1 MSELIAIRE
10 AARRLGVSDTAVR
23 KAITAGRVTVAGHR
37 ETNGRPLLSWP
48 ECEQQWHAN
57 SDASKRTHV
66 GPTGT
71 SPTRNKYAGTGPV
84 LPVTVEAK
92 PQPIAQPAKDEGT
105 ELDAEGDVA
114 IHDGMTLTEAKT
126 AKAIYDARKARMDYE
141 EATGVL
147 VRAEEVRSKVFKMAR
162 AARDE
167 LTTME
172 DRLSPILASLTDL
185 NDVRKLLRDETRRI
199 CERIASASD
208 GL

>member
-1 MSELIAIRE
+1 MAIELIAIRE

-23 KAITAGRVTVAGHR
+23 KAIDKGRINAPLD
-37 ETNGRPLLSWP
+37 EDKDPSNGRPRLRWP
-48 ECEQQWHAN
+48 DCETQWMAN
-57 SDASKRTHV
+57 SDMSKRTHA
-66 GPTGT
+66 GSQG
-71 SPTRNKYAGTGPV
+71 SPKRALDYVQPSQPQEPRVPAGGG
-84 LPVTVEAK
+84 EE
-92 PQPIAQPAKDEGT
+92 I
-105 ELDAEGDVA
+105 DAEGDVA

-185 NDVRKLLRDETRRI
+185 TEVRKLLREETRRV
-199 CERIASASD
+199 CERIAAASD

>member
-1 MSELIAIRE
+1 MARELVAIRE

-23 KAITAGRVTVAGHR
+23 KAIDKGRINAPLD
-37 ETNGRPLLSWP
+37 EDKDPSNGRPRLRWP
-48 ECEQQWHAN
+48 DCEQQWMAN
-57 SDASKRTHV
+57 SDMSKRTHA
-66 GPTGT
+66 GSQG
-71 SPTRNKYAGTGPV
+71 SPKRALDY
-84 LPVTVEAK
+84 AK
-92 PQPIAQPAKDEGT
+92 PSQVPETRLPPSKDD
-105 ELDAEGDVA
+105 ELDGEGDVT